1 MAHRRVIIM
10 GAAGRD
16 FHTFNVLFR
25 NDPSVRIVA
34 FTAAQIP
41 NIADRCYP
49 PQLAGPFYP
58 DGVPILPESAL
69 DDAIR
74 RLEADEVI
82 FAYSDVSFTY
92 VMERAVRV
100 AAAGADFRLVAPARA
115 MLTARI
121 PVIAV
126 VAVRTGC
133 GKSPTSRF
141 VCRLLRNRGFRV
153 VVVRHPMPYGVLER
167 QRAQRFA
174 TLDDL
179 RHADCTIEEQEEYEP
194 HILART
200 PVFAGVDYA
209 AILHAAEREA
219 DVIVWDGGNNDAPF
233 FRPDLTITLIDPHRP
248 GDEATSYPG
257 AVNLR
262 CADVVLITKV
272 DTAPAE
278 NVAAVRESIARI
290 NPRAAV
296 IEAALPITVDDP
308 ASIDGRSVLAVE
320 DGPTVTHGGMR
331 FGAAMIA
338 AQRYGASAI
347 VDPRPYAVGSIAQ
360 AFQDYPHLDAVLPA
374 VGYGADQIRDLAE
387 TIRRTPC
394 DLVIL
399 GTPVDLRRLVT
410 LERPVVRVR
419 YELEERTSPGLAQA
433 IDAALVRFQHEH
445 GSRGH
450 VREAFLV

>member
-25 NDPSVRIVA
+25 DDPSVRVVA

-41 NIADRCYP
+41 NIADRRYP
-49 PQLAGPFYP
+49 PQLAGSFYP
-58 DGVPILPESAL
+58 KGIPILPESAL
-69 DDAIR
+69 DDAIGQ
-74 RLEADEVI
+74 LAADEVI
-82 FAYSDVSFTY
+82 FAYSDVSFAC
-92 VMERAVRV
+92 VMERAAQV
-100 AAAGADFRLVAPARA
+100 AAAGADFRLIAPART
-115 MLTARI
+115 MLTART

-141 VCRLLRNRGFRV
+141 VCRLLRDRGLRV

-167 QRAQRFA
+167 QRVQRFV

-179 RHADCTIEEQEEYEP
+179 QRADCTIEEQEEYEP
-194 HILART
+194 HILAGT

-209 AILHAAEREA
+209 AILRAAELEA

-233 FRPDLTITLIDPHRP
+233 FRPDLTITLTDPHRA

-262 CADVVLITKV
+262 CADVALITKV

-278 NVAAVRESIARI
+278 NVAAVRESITRI

-308 ASIDGRSVLAVE
+308 AAIRGRRVLVVE

-331 FGAAMIA
+331 FGAATIA
-338 AQRYGASAI
+338 AQRCGASAI
-347 VDPRPYAVGSIAQ
+347 VDPRPYAVGLIVR
-360 AFQDYPHLDAVLPA
+360 AFHDYPHLGAVLPA

-387 TIRRTPC
+387 TIWRTPC
-394 DLVIL
+394 DLVVL
-399 GTPVDLRRLVT
+399 GTPVDLRRLMA

-419 YELEERTSPGLAQA
+419 YELEERAAPGLDQA
-433 IDAALVRFQHEH
+433 IEAALARFRREH
-445 GSRGH
+445 GSRD
-450 VREAFLV
+450 

>member
-25 NDPSVRIVA
+25 SDPSVRVVA

-41 NIADRCYP
+41 NIADRRYP
-49 PQLAGPFYP
+49 PQLAGPLYP
-58 DGVPILPESAL
+58 DGIPILPESAL

-74 RLEADEVI
+74 LLEADEVI
-82 FAYSDVSFTY
+82 FAYSDVSFAY
-92 VMERAVRV
+92 VMERAARV
-100 AAAGADFRLVAPARA
+100 AAAGADFRLIAPAHT
-115 MLTARI
+115 MLTAHT

-141 VCRLLRNRGFRV
+141 VCRLLRDRGFRV
-153 VVVRHPMPYGVLER
+153 VVVRHPMPYGMLER
-167 QRAQRFA
+167 QRVQRFA

-194 HILART
+194 HILAGT

-209 AILHAAEREA
+209 AVLRAAEREA

-233 FRPDLTITLIDPHRP
+233 FRPDLTITLVDPHRP
-248 GDEATSYPG
+248 SDELTSYPG

-262 CADVVLITKV
+262 CADVALITKV
-272 DTAPAE
+272 DTAPAAG
-278 NVAAVRESIARI
+278 VAAVRASIARI
-290 NPRAAV
+290 NPRAAI

-308 ASIDGRSVLAVE
+308 ASIRGRRVLAVE

-338 AQRYGASAI
+338 AQRHGALEV
-347 VDPRPYAVGSIAQ
+347 VDPRPYAVGLIAQ
-360 AFQDYPHLDAVLPA
+360 AFRDYPHLEAVLPA

-399 GTPVDLRRLVT
+399 GTPVDLRRLMT
-410 LERPVVRVR
+410 IDCPVVRVR
-419 YELEERTSPGLAQA
+419 YELEERTSPGLAEA
-433 IDAALVRFQHEH
+433 VDAALARFWRDH
-445 GSRGH
+445 GSRG
-450 VREAFLV
+450 

>member
-25 NDPSVRIVA
+25 DDPSVRVVA

-41 NIADRCYP
+41 NIADRRYP
-49 PQLAGPFYP
+49 PQLAGSFYP
-58 DGVPILPESAL
+58 EGIPILPESAL
-69 DDAIR
+69 DDAIGQ
-74 RLEADEVI
+74 LAADEVI
-82 FAYSDVSFTY
+82 FAYSDVSFAC
-92 VMERAVRV
+92 VMERAAQV
-100 AAAGADFRLVAPARA
+100 AAAGADFRLIAPAHT
-115 MLTARI
+115 MLTAHAL
-121 PVIAV
+121 VIAV

-141 VCRLLRNRGFRV
+141 ICRLLRDRGLRV

-167 QRAQRFA
+167 QRVQRFA

-179 RHADCTIEEQEEYEP
+179 QRADCTIEEQEEYEP
-194 HILART
+194 HILAGT

-209 AILHAAEREA
+209 AILRAAEREA
-219 DVIVWDGGNNDAPF
+219 DVIVWDGGNNDASF
-233 FRPDLTITLIDPHRP
+233 FRPDLTITLIDPHRA

-262 CADVVLITKV
+262 CADVALITKV

-278 NVAAVRESIARI
+278 NVAAVRESITRI

-308 ASIDGRSVLAVE
+308 AAIRGRRVLVVE

-338 AQRYGASAI
+338 AQRCGASAI
-347 VDPRPYAVGSIAQ
+347 VDPRPYAVGLIAR
-360 AFQDYPHLDAVLPA
+360 AFDDYPHLGAVLPA

-394 DLVIL
+394 DLVVL
-399 GTPVDLRRLVT
+399 GTPVDLRRLMA

-419 YELEERTSPGLAQA
+419 YELEERTTPGLDQA
-433 IDAALVRFQHEH
+433 IEAALARFRRDH
-445 GSRGH
+445 GSRD
-450 VREAFLV
+450 

>member
-16 FHTFNVLFR
+16 FHTFNVIFR
-25 NDPSVRIVA
+25 TDPSIRVVA

-41 NIADRCYP
+41 NIADRRYP
-49 PQLAGPFYP
+49 PQLAGPLYP
-58 DGVPILPESAL
+58 DGIPILPESAL

-82 FAYSDVSFTY
+82 FAYSDVSFNY
-92 VMERAVRV
+92 VMECAARV
-100 AAAGADFRLVAPARA
+100 AAAGADFRLIAPAHT
-115 MLTARI
+115 MLAAHI

-141 VCRLLRNRGFRV
+141 VCRLLRDRGFRV

-167 QRAQRFA
+167 QQVQRFA
-174 TLDDL
+174 TIDDL
-179 RHADCTIEEQEEYEP
+179 RLADCTIEEQEEYEP
-194 HILART
+194 HILAGT

-209 AILHAAEREA
+209 AILEAAEDEA
-219 DVIVWDGGNNDAPF
+219 DVIVWDGGNNDASF
-233 FRPDLTITLIDPHRP
+233 FRPDLTITLIDPHRA
-248 GDEATSYPG
+248 GDEMRSYPG

-262 CADVVLITKV
+262 CADVALITKV
-272 DTAPAE
+272 DTAPAAS
-278 NVAAVRESIARI
+278 VAAVRENIARV

-296 IEAALPITVDDP
+296 VEAALPITVDDP
-308 ASIDGRSVLAVE
+308 AAIRGRRVLAVE

-338 AQRYGASAI
+338 AQRYGASVI
-347 VDPRPYAVGSIAQ
+347 VDPRPYAVGLVAR
-360 AFQDYPHLDAVLPA
+360 AFQEYPHLDAVLPA
-374 VGYGADQIRDLAE
+374 VGYGTDQIRDLAE
-387 TIRRTPC
+387 TIRRSPC

-399 GTPVDLRRLVT
+399 GTPVDLRRLMA

-419 YELEERTSPGLAQA
+419 YELEERTAPGLAHA
-433 IDAALVRFQHEH
+433 INATLARFWRE
-445 GSRGH
+445 RGG
-450 VREAFLV
+450 RG

>member
-25 NDPSVRIVA
+25 DDPSVRVVA

-41 NIADRCYP
+41 NIADRRYP

-58 DGVPILPESAL
+58 EGIPILPESAL
-69 DDAIR
+69 DDAIGQ
-74 RLEADEVI
+74 LAADEVI
-82 FAYSDVSFTY
+82 FAYSDVSFAY
-92 VMERAVRV
+92 VMERAAQV
-100 AAAGADFRLVAPARA
+100 AAAGADFRLIAPAHT
-115 MLTARI
+115 MLTAHA

-141 VCRLLRNRGFRV
+141 VCRLLHDRGLRV

-167 QRAQRFA
+167 QRVQRFA

-179 RHADCTIEEQEEYEP
+179 QRADCTIEEQEEYEP
-194 HILART
+194 HILAGT

-209 AILHAAEREA
+209 AILRAAEREA

-233 FRPDLTITLIDPHRP
+233 FRPDLTITLIDPHRA
-248 GDEATSYPG
+248 GDEVTSYPG

-262 CADVVLITKV
+262 CADVALITKV

-278 NVAAVRESIARI
+278 SVAAVRESITCI

-296 IEAALPITVDDP
+296 IEAALPISVDDP
-308 ASIDGRSVLAVE
+308 AAIRGRRVLAVE

-338 AQRYGASAI
+338 AQRCGASEI
-347 VDPRPYAVGSIAQ
+347 VDPRPYAVGLIAQ
-360 AFQDYPHLDAVLPA
+360 AFHDYPHLGAVLPA
-374 VGYGADQIRDLAE
+374 IGYGADQIHDLAE

-394 DLVIL
+394 DLVVL
-399 GTPVDLRRLVT
+399 GTPVDLRRLMA

-419 YELEERTSPGLAQA
+419 YELEERTTPGLDQA
-433 IDAALVRFQHEH
+433 IEAALARFRRER
-445 GSRGH
+445 GSRD
-450 VREAFLV
+450 

>member
-16 FHTFNVLFR
+16 FHTFNVIFR
-25 NDPSVRIVA
+25 TDPSIRVVA

-41 NIADRCYP
+41 NIADRRYP
-49 PQLAGPFYP
+49 PQLAGPLYP
-58 DGVPILPESAL
+58 DGIPILPESAL

-82 FAYSDVSFTY
+82 FAYSDVSFNY
-92 VMERAVRV
+92 VMECAARV
-100 AAAGADFRLVAPARA
+100 AAAGADFRLIAPAHT
-115 MLTARI
+115 MLAAHI

-141 VCRLLRNRGFRV
+141 VCRLLRDRGFRV

-167 QRAQRFA
+167 QQVQRFA
-174 TLDDL
+174 TIDDL
-179 RHADCTIEEQEEYEP
+179 RLADCTIEEQEEYEP
-194 HILART
+194 HILAGT

-209 AILHAAEREA
+209 AILEAAEDEA
-219 DVIVWDGGNNDAPF
+219 DVIVWDGGNNDASF
-233 FRPDLTITLIDPHRP
+233 FRPDLTITLIDPHRA
-248 GDEATSYPG
+248 GDEMRSYPG

-262 CADVVLITKV
+262 CADVALITKV
-272 DTAPAE
+272 DTAPAAS
-278 NVAAVRESIARI
+278 VAAVRENIARV

-296 IEAALPITVDDP
+296 VEAALPITVDDP
-308 ASIDGRSVLAVE
+308 AAIRGRRVLAVE

-338 AQRYGASAI
+338 AQRYGASVI
-347 VDPRPYAVGSIAQ
+347 VDPRPYAVGLVAR
-360 AFQDYPHLDAVLPA
+360 AFQEYPHLDAVLPA
-374 VGYGADQIRDLAE
+374 VGYGTDQIRDLAE
-387 TIRRTPC
+387 TIRRSPC
-394 DLVIL
+394 NLVIL
-399 GTPVDLRRLVT
+399 GTPVDLRRLMA

-419 YELEERTSPGLAQA
+419 YELEERTAPGLAHA
-433 IDAALVRFQHEH
+433 INATLARFWRE
-445 GSRGH
+445 RGG
-450 VREAFLV
+450 RG